1 MRVSSAGA
9 PAGAHPVAL
18 AVAPPAAATSV
29 DGATDAGAGI
39 HEEMPDVP
47 ASVLKTIRGHVRV
60 SVRLIVDKEGN
71 VFAALVDE
79 AGPSRYFEKL
89 ALEAAKKWTF
99 PPLDTTQS
107 RLELVRFEFTR
118 QGMSGRAI
126 EVE

>member
-1 MRVSSAGA
+1 
-9 PAGAHPVAL
+9 
-18 AVAPPAAATSV
+18 
-29 DGATDAGAGI
+29 
-39 HEEMPDVP
+39 MPDVP
-47 ASVLKTIRGHVRV
+47 ASVLKSIRGHVRV
-60 SVRLIVDKEGN
+60 SVRLIVDKEGS
-71 VFAALVDE
+71 VYAALVDE
-79 AGPSRYFEKL
+79 AGPSRYFERL

>member
-1 MRVSSAGA
+1 
-9 PAGAHPVAL
+9 
-18 AVAPPAAATSV
+18 
-29 DGATDAGAGI
+29 
-39 HEEMPDVP
+39 MPDVP
-47 ASVLKTIRGHVRV
+47 ASVLKSIRGHVRV

-79 AGPSRYFEKL
+79 AGPSPYFEKL
-89 ALEAAKKWTF
+89 ALAAAKKWTF

>member
-9 PAGAHPVAL
+9 TPGARPVAL
-18 AVAPPAAATSV
+18 AEEPPAAATSAE
-29 DGATDAGAGI
+29 GSADARAGI

-47 ASVLKTIRGHVRV
+47 ANVLKSIRGHVRV

-79 AGPSRYFEKL
+79 AGPSRFFERL

-99 PPLDTTQS
+99 PPSDTTQP

-118 QGMSGRAI
+118 QGMSGRAV